1 MNNPIE
7 PPVLIS
13 RLFTFVFAGAL
24 AVVLVLILA
33 VVRLTPLTRTQ
44 VFFLTSMP
52 HDTMEIS
59 LASVPVNDRNMAIFK
74 ESFIKEYIRARNE
87 IIPNAAAMQR
97 RWRADYNGTVFA
109 WSSAEIYADFAQR
122 RMVNALMYD
131 MPEFEFRC
139 SVNFGQIAP
148 RDRTDTK
155 FAVSFL
161 YSCTDANGQPLRDS
175 AGQPLRKDYT
185 IAIRLEMRNKIKWE
199 ERLRNPLG
207 LKVIEYTVEVGGS
220 DPLDFEF

>member
-24 AVVLVLILA
+24 TVALVLVLA

-44 VFFLTSMP
+44 IFFLTTVP
-52 HDTMEIS
+52 HDAMEIS
-59 LASVPVNDRNMAIFK
+59 LTSVAIDDRNMEIFK
-74 ESFIKEYIRARNE
+74 ESFIKEYIKARNE

-97 RWRADYNGTVFA
+97 RWRAEYNGTVFV
-109 WSSAEIYADFAQR
+109 WSSPEIYAHFAQR
-122 RMVNALMYD
+122 RMVNALMLD
-131 MPEFEFRC
+131 IPEFEFRC

-148 RDRTDTK
+148 RANNK
-155 FAVSFL
+155 FAVGFL
-161 YSCTDANGQPLRDS
+161 YSCTDADGQPLRDS
-175 AGQPLRKDYT
+175 AGQPLRKEYT
-185 IAIRLEMRNKIKWE
+185 IAIQLEMRPKIKWE

-207 LKVIEYTVEVGGS
+207 LKVIEYMIEVGGS
-220 DPLDFEF
+220 DPLDFEWK